1 MSDPETGVNAMI
13 DRALRIVMG
22 NLQELADEAGVSYAT
37 LRAWADDRRNP
48 SPENL
53 ARLADALERRGG
65 ELTELARELREAAG
79 D

>member
-1 MSDPETGVNAMI
+1 MI

-22 NLQELADEAGVSYAT
+22 NLQELAEESGVSYAT

-65 ELTELARELREAAG
+65 ELVELAERLREEVG
-79 D
+79 EG